1 LARATQ
7 LREQVHQLS
16 LSFRRQ
22 SLGPVTISVGIAML
36 PLHATTAD
44 ALLRVADKALYRAKH
59 EGRNRVIMA
68 DATEGALADSG
79 LS

>member
-1 LARATQ
+1 MQ

-22 SLGPVTISVGIAML
+22 SLGPVTISVGVAML
-36 PLHATTAD
+36 PHHATTAE

-59 EGRNRVIMA
+59 EGRDRVVLA
-68 DATEGALADSG
+68 DTTETTEGALADSG